1 MPWRRQGQERIRPC
15 TSKRSCCFLNRD
27 MYFGKGL
34 CTTRVRR
41 GSAASLRGDQREI
54 ATGVGK
60 TKKSTVHFDLDF
72 IAVGIESKRT
82 TPFACGAVAY
92 FYLCPIQAFALDR
105 SNHVANTSTECAQTK
120 M

>member
-60 TKKSTVHFDLDF
+60 TKKSSVHFDFDF
-72 IAVGIESKRT
+72 IAVGIADKRRK
-82 TPFACGAVAY
+82 PFACGAVVD
-92 FYLCPIQAFALDR
+92 FGLCRLQAFALER
-105 SNHVANTSTECAQTK
+105 GNHVVNT
-120 M
+120 